1 MLVSFPLAFI
11 VIRTIKDTNYED
23 EKMIYADDIKGGV
36 DAVLHGEILES
47 ASKGSLE
54 KPEQETA

>member
-1 MLVSFPLAFI
+1 MMLASFPLAYV

-23 EKMIYADDIKGGV
+23 EKMVYVDDIKGGIN
-36 DAVLHGEILES
+36 AVLHGENLES

-54 KPEQETA
+54 KGELEA